1 MQLYIQVRAAC
12 YYVPQLTNSLRPVIP
27 EIRPIPVKSGVGSL
41 LAMHHLVQLFDHD
54 GRFFQ
59 DCPMISWAF

>member
-27 EIRPIPVKSGVGSL
+27 EIRPIPVKSGLGST
-41 LAMHHLVQLFDHD
+41 LAMQLL
-54 GRFFQ
+54 
-59 DCPMISWAF
+59 